1 MQDRMYSEKPVILGN
16 KVKCAY
22 RDRIVLDSVDFAV
35 FRGEHVGIVGES
47 GCGKSTLLKLIAG
60 LLEPQEGSISVA
72 GEQSPELIR
81 RKVSMVMQDAM
92 IMPFTV
98 RENILLGHAVTD
110 ERLQRI
116 LTAARLE
123 AWLETLPDGVDTYL
137 GNRAN
142 ELSGGQAQRIA
153 IARAMAKNSDIIL
166 LDEPTSALD
175 RATGESVMEA
185 LSKLTEGKT
194 VIHVTHQPDLLR
206 GYGRILRMADGK
218 IFE

>member
-72 GEQSPELIR
+72 GEQSPGLIR